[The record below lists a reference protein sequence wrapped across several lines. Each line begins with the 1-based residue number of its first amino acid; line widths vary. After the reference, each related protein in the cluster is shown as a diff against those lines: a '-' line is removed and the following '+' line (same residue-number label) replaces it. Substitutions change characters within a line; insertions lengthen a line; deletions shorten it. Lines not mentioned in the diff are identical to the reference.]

1 MFISTNETK
10 LIKKSEA
17 NGEEG
22 EKKEVKEGEGKE
34 RERERGEY
42 TDDRVANDLKAV
54 QL

>member
-17 NGEEG
+17 NGEGKKKKKKRE
-22 EKKEVKEGEGKE
+22 EKK
-34 RERERGEY
+34 RGEY

>member
-17 NGEEG
+17 NEEGG
-22 EKKEVKEGEGKE
+22 EKKEVKEGEGK
-34 RERERGEY
+34 ERGEY

>member
-17 NGEEG
+17 NGEG
-22 EKKEVKEGEGKE
+22 GKKKKKREGK
-34 RERERGEY
+34 RGEY

>member
-17 NGEEG
+17 NGEGKKKKKKKRE
-22 EKKEVKEGEGKE
+22 EKK
-34 RERERGEY
+34 RGEY